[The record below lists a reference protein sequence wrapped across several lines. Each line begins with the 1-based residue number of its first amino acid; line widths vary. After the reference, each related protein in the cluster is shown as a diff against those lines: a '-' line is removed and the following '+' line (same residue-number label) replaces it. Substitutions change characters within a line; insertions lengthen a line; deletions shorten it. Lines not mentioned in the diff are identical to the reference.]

1 MDLSTVESETLLS
14 GRSDWLGP
22 DAAER
27 LAHHPLESIETE
39 YPHYV
44 GSVDSPDDIEPPSDR
59 HPVFY
64 GCFDWHSAVH
74 SHWALVR
81 GLRLFD
87 DHPEADRITDS
98 IDDRLTPE
106 NAQREASYLA
116 EHNSFEKPYGW
127 AWLLHLAAELDRWDD
142 DRAERWAAALDPL
155 ERAVRSHV
163 AEWLPTDRAFR
174 VGTHGNTAFAL
185 HCLHDYATAT
195 GDDDLEGTVAETAE
209 RLFAADRDYPLSY
222 EPLGWDFLS
231 PGLTEADLMRRVLEP
246 KRFTKW
252 VEEFLPDVEALPEPV
267 AVSPEPDKG
276 VALHLV
282 GLNLARAWSAAG
294 VADALD
300 GHRYADPFREV
311 AANHAEAGLDA
322 AFTDDYAGA
331 HWLSSFALYL
341 LTHSEGGI
349 APAVSG

>member
-74 SHWALVR
+74 SHRALVR

-116 EHNSFEKPYGW
+116 EHDSFEKPYSW
-127 AWLLHLAAELDRWDD
+127 AWLLHLAAELDR
-142 DRAERWAAALDPL
+142 
-155 ERAVRSHV
+155 
-163 AEWLPTDRAFR
+163 
-174 VGTHGNTAFAL
+174 
-185 HCLHDYATAT
+185 
-195 GDDDLEGTVAETAE
+195 
-209 RLFAADRDYPLSY
+209 
-222 EPLGWDFLS
+222 WDFLS

-311 AANHAEAGLDA
+311 AANHAKAGLDA